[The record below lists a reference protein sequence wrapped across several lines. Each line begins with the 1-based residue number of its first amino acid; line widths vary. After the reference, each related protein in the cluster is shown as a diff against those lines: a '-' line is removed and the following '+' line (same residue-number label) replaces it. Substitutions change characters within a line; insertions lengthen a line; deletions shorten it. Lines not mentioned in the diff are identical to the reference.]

1 MPTQACEGTCGT
13 SSPCFAIVFEQAKAL
28 TSLDGKPLI
37 VLTATESLQKH
48 ESGSTCNTACRHH
61 LDQQLHRVA
70 DATHAGLTDD
80 KESFESS
87 VYAIVDVIQSVRT
100 DQPVAAM

>member
-1 MPTQACEGTCGT
+1 MRDEQSMFRTV
-13 SSPCFAIVFEQAKAL
+13 SEQAKAL

-37 VLTATESLQKH
+37 VVTVTEALQMHEEWFDLRDRLATILTNSQ
-48 ESGSTCNTACRHH
+48 
-61 LDQQLHRVA
+61 HRVA

-87 VYAIVDVIQSVRT
+87 VYAIVDVIQWSG
-100 DQPVAAM
+100 PISE